1 MTKGDIIKNIQS
13 IGGIVTG
20 EVEICGTPCNKGIT
34 IATHSSHSVKYKDKD
49 HELVIYEDE
58 NGNVHK
64 TNITGPFSQE
74 IKQEA
79 KLS

>member
-20 EVEICGTPCNKGIT
+20 EVEICGAPCNKGVT
-34 IATHSSHSVKYKDKD
+34 IAPHSSHSVKYKNKD
-49 HELVIYEDE
+49 HQLIIYYDKH
-58 NGNVHK
+58 GNVHK

>member
-1 MTKGDIIKNIQS
+1 MTKQEVINAIQN
-13 IGGIVTG
+13 IGGKVSG
-20 EVEICGTPCNKGIT
+20 EIEICGAPCNKGIT
-34 IATHSSHSVKYKDKD
+34 IAAHSSHSVKYKDKD

>member
-1 MTKGDIIKNIQS
+1 MTKQEVINAIQN
-13 IGGIVTG
+13 IGGTVSG
-20 EVEICGTPCNKGIT
+20 EIEICGAPCNKGIT